1 MPNLKPDASA
11 PRDRWIAYAKTLAV
25 FTILYNLVEGLVS
38 MGFGWSDDSLALFG
52 FGADSFIEVFSALL
66 VLWRL
71 RADACGDDLIAR
83 ERKAAKGI
91 GWLLLLL
98 AAGVIGGSLLQLKAA
113 AHPRTTLPGVIVSLA
128 SLGFMVFLWR
138 AKLTAAK
145 ALDSRAVAGDAA
157 CSLACVQLSAILFA
171 GSLLFLVLPS
181 LWWVDSA
188 AALALALFIAK
199 EGWEMRR
206 AAMREDFD
214 GGCGCH

>member
-1 MPNLKPDASA
+1 MKPDAAA
-11 PRDRWIAYAKTLAV
+11 PRARWIAYAKALAV

-38 MGFGWSDDSLALFG
+38 MGFGWSDGSLALFG

-71 RADACGDDLIAR
+71 KSDECGDDLIAR
-83 ERKAAKGI
+83 ERKVTKGI

-98 AAGVIGGSLLQLKAA
+98 AAGTLGGSLLQLKAKG
-113 AHPRTTLPGVIVSLA
+113 HPSTTLPGVIVSLA

-138 AKLTAAK
+138 AKLAAAK
-145 ALDSRAVAGDAA
+145 ALDSRAVASDAA
-157 CSLACVQLSAILFA
+157 CSLACIQLSAILLA
-171 GSLLFLVLPS
+171 GSLVFQVAPRF
-181 LWWVDSA
+181 WWVDSV
-188 AALALALFIAK
+188 AALLLALLIGR

-206 AAMREDFD
+206 AAAREDFD